1 MPAFLGMEKT
11 TETASG
17 RGLALAAGA
26 WAARPHRSRQ
36 LLHAALVKL
45 LAPLR
50 LLLLASLLAS
60 PSLILI
66 AGRGKKAEAEQG
78 HGCRVT
84 LWSGGGGRGYQ
95 RVVFLRS
102 TSCDVGQDLPI
113 LVSLL
118 TCLLAH
124 MKPQL
129 VALRAACQVHSA
141 LWSLRSVISLYGF
154 QGLPAPADRVSQGQI
169 KS

>member
-1 MPAFLGMEKT
+1 MGFPVQQ
-11 TETASG
+11 G
-17 RGLALAAGA
+17 RTLCQRSSA
-26 WAARPHRSRQ
+26 WRR
-36 LLHAALVKL
+36 
-45 LAPLR
+45 PLR
-50 LLLLASLLAS
+50 RRRVADWHWRQERGPHAPTARASSCMLPWLSFWHRCGFSSSLLAS

-141 LWSLRSVISLYGF
+141 L
-154 QGLPAPADRVSQGQI
+154 
-169 KS
+169 